1 MDTNTIEIVPLEKLH
16 VRKATAVIADA
27 FVNEPGA
34 VATIRKTPEKRLPL
48 LRKYFGAQVAL
59 SLSQG
64 ASRCALLDGELVG
77 AMIVTAPGA
86 KPLSTLD
93 MLKLLPRMLS
103 QSNPGILWRG
113 IKSSMEDERNRPKAP
128 NYCLDLLA
136 VAPNFQGQGIGS
148 TMLTHLTDT
157 ADREEL
163 LTYLST
169 TDPKTLPFY
178 EKHGFE
184 IISETREIKI
194 PNYHMVRKQSEDK
207 ESR

>member
-1 MDTNTIEIVPLEKLH
+1 VNTNTTEIVHLEKSH
-16 VRKATAVIADA
+16 VRKVTVVIADA

-48 LRKYFGAQVAL
+48 LRKHFGAQIVL

-64 ASRCALLDGELVG
+64 ASRCAFLNGELVG
-77 AMIVTAPGA
+77 AMVVTAPGA
-86 KPLSTLD
+86 EPLSTLD
-93 MLKLLPRMLS
+93 MLKLLPRMLL

-113 IKSSMEDERNRPKAP
+113 IRSSMEDERNRPKAP

-148 TMLTHLTDT
+148 AMLTHLTDIS
-157 ADREEL
+157 DREGI

-169 TDPKTLPFY
+169 TDPKTISFY
-178 EKHGFE
+178 ERHGFE

-194 PNYHMVRKQSEDK
+194 PNFHMVRKHK
-207 ESR
+207 TFA